1 MRIVGAGVKYAS
13 SMGSSCFQLGQWP
26 RPSNAAPSPASLQGL
41 RHHIQSGEGQ
51 MKKILLMALLAA
63 FVSGT
68 TMPTLTKVLGFGSAA
83 AYAQDDQGENNDV
96 DVDADSAA
104 GG

>member
-1 MRIVGAGVKYAS
+1 
-13 SMGSSCFQLGQWP
+13 
-26 RPSNAAPSPASLQGL
+26 
-41 RHHIQSGEGQ
+41 

-68 TMPTLTKVLGFGSAA
+68 TTPTLTNVLGFGSEA

>member
-1 MRIVGAGVKYAS
+1 
-13 SMGSSCFQLGQWP
+13 
-26 RPSNAAPSPASLQGL
+26 
-41 RHHIQSGEGQ
+41 

-68 TMPTLTKVLGFGSAA
+68 TTPTLTKVLGFGSAA
-83 AYAQDDQGENNDV
+83 ACAQPGDQGENNDV
-96 DVDADSAA
+96 DADSSA

>member
-1 MRIVGAGVKYAS
+1 
-13 SMGSSCFQLGQWP
+13 
-26 RPSNAAPSPASLQGL
+26 
-41 RHHIQSGEGQ
+41 

-63 FVSGT
+63 FVSGAT
-68 TMPTLTKVLGFGSAA
+68 TPTLTKVFGFGSAA
-83 AYAQDDQGENNDV
+83 AYAQPPGDQGENNDV